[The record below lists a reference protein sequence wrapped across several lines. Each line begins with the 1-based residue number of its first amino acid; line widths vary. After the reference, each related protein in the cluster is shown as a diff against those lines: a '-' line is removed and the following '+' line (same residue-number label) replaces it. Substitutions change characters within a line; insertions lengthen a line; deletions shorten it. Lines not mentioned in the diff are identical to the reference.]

1 MPHYNELRE
10 MEERNRLAR
19 ARAEDLPL
27 FRQELPN
34 ATKAESL
41 RATDCSSEAKR
52 VLDWMRLQPEPV
64 HVHLICFA
72 LGKTPNQV
80 SPRLGE
86 LERAGLIVPTG
97 EAVWWEPT
105 RRKCALWRAVEKGQ
119 AGTDT
124 DKHGR
129 GAV

>member
-1 MPHYNELRE
+1 MKHYSDVHEMDERRRRE
-10 MEERNRLAR
+10 R

-34 ATKAESL
+34 STRAESL
-41 RATDCSSEAKR
+41 RATDCSKEAGR

-64 HVHLICFA
+64 HLHLICRA

-97 EAVWWEPT
+97 DSVWWEPT
-105 RRKCALWRAVEKGQ
+105 RRKCALWRAV
-119 AGTDT
+119 
-124 DKHGR
+124 
-129 GAV
+129 